1 MEDYISSDFDG
12 APVVIGV
19 GDPDKVSFCIFGISK
34 KTSSF
39 TTRLKFCEV
48 IGNDACS
55 AF

>member
-12 APVVIGV
+12 APVVVGV
-19 GDPDKVSFCIFGISK
+19 GNPDKVSFCVFGISK
-34 KTSSF
+34 EKSGF

-48 IGNDACS
+48 VGDNACG